1 MPRVQRAQQ
10 LAVESIARYGV
21 EHTHTHTHTQ
31 TNSEISVK
39 YVLLIL
45 WQWNCGSFVQ
55 HLAATTL
62 LLSCHDSS
70 TLDERKM
77 HGQTYGR

>member
-1 MPRVQRAQQ
+1 MPCVPRVLQ
-10 LAVESIARYGV
+10 LTVESITRYGV
-21 EHTHTHTHTQ
+21 EHTHTQT

-45 WQWNCGSFVQ
+45 GQWNCGSFVQ
-55 HLAATTL
+55 HVAATTL
-62 LLSCHDSS
+62 LLLCHDSS
-70 TLDERKM
+70 TQDERKI